1 MLLCGSV
8 EQQKGERKFSF
19 SFCLNKYMESESFL
33 VTTEEVNR
41 LIKLKAAGLETDED
55 LIKLADIFDEDAETE
70 ESEDAAEP
78 EQTKD

>member
-1 MLLCGSV
+1 
-8 EQQKGERKFSF
+8 
-19 SFCLNKYMESESFL
+19 MESESFL